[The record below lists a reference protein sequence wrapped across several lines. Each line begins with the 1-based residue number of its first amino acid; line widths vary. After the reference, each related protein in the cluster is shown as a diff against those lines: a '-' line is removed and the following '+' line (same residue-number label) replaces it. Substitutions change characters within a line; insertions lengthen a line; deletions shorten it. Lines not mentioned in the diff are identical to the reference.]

1 MDPNQINTAIQVL
14 SQLATK
20 HQIPGLY
27 EGPWQQVRGTE
38 SRYRQNAEGYSLVTP
53 DPEIFKQHQLPL
65 ARIKKIMKSD
75 EDVKM
80 ISAEAPVL
88 FAKACEMF
96 IMELTHRAWF
106 YTEENKRRT
115 LQKCDIIKCIQH
127 TDIFDFLLDLVPK
140 KDDKRYEPSQFTYMQ
155 QPSQPVWVIVDPAHN
170 ELPSAI
176 YTSSNSWKW
185 EYT

>member
-1 MDPNQINTAIQVL
+1 
-14 SQLATK
+14 
-20 HQIPGLY
+20 
-27 EGPWQQVRGTE
+27 
-38 SRYRQNAEGYSLVTP
+38 
-53 DPEIFKQHQLPL
+53 
-65 ARIKKIMKSD
+65 MKSD

-140 KDDKRYEPSQFTYMQ
+140 KDDKRYEPPQFSYI
-155 QPSQPVWVIVDPAHN
+155 QPPTQPVCVLLDTPSN
-170 ELPSAI
+170 ELPPVHAAAA
-176 YTSSNSWKW
+176 NSRKW
-185 EYT
+185 EYRIQRSGKQQ